1 MRSKYVLHKKQKKA
15 LNLITAPLVRI
26 AAYVGGI
33 RSGKTIVGSHLALEM
48 ILHRENELGGIFS
61 NTNKQLTK
69 ATLKE
74 FKGVLASYGLYEG
87 EDYLVNKNPE
97 RMFNYRSK
105 FTDHSG
111 VWSFWNGAQ
120 VFTFSLET
128 QIRGIELGWSWGD
141 EIQDSDRKD
150 LDVVL
155 GRMSG
160 SDNPKTFYTLTPP
173 GANPDIDEL
182 VYGDDAI
189 PTVFGTTYDNVKNLP
204 AGYIESLEKMYDKYT
219 FAREVM
225 CERVTMAGFNWLYSF
240 DRSKHVSDRAI
251 YQPNQLVYVSFDFNT
266 NPYVCVLSH
275 RGYNPETQKQY
286 IHYFDSIELTPNMI
300 QGKEYITAI
309 VDEIKA
315 RTPSQA
321 KVNAY
326 MITGDASGR
335 SQSVLTK
342 VGATAWSMV
351 MEAFNIS
358 PQAIVVPRHNPTH
371 YDARVLCNSIFSN
384 FQELLIHPKN
394 KSLIRDCEFAKA
406 KSDGHRVKDNR
417 SDVLQQLDLLDAMIY
432 DLQTFN
438 GDFVKR

>member
-1 MRSKYVLHKKQKKA
+1 
-15 LNLITAPLVRI
+15 
-26 AAYVGGI
+26 
-33 RSGKTIVGSHLALEM
+33 
-48 ILHRENELGGIFS
+48 
-61 NTNKQLTK
+61 
-69 ATLKE
+69 
-74 FKGVLASYGLYEG
+74 
-87 EDYLVNKNPE
+87 
-97 RMFNYRSK
+97 
-105 FTDHSG
+105 
-111 VWSFWNGAQ
+111 
-120 VFTFSLET
+120 
-128 QIRGIELGWSWGD
+128 
-141 EIQDSDRKD
+141 
-150 LDVVL
+150 
-155 GRMSG
+155 
-160 SDNPKTFYTLTPP
+160 
-173 GANPDIDEL
+173 
-182 VYGDDAI
+182 
-189 PTVFGTTYDNVKNLP
+189 
-204 AGYIESLEKMYDKYT
+204 
-219 FAREVM
+219 
-225 CERVTMAGFNWLYSF
+225 MAGFNWLYSF